1 MNQKKIQQHKI
12 FKIINLNKNFI
23 KKKVEFL
30 SHLFNLDK
38 DLIKKKKIFHNKIIF
53 LFSFL
58 NQKFYN

>member
-30 SHLFNLDK
+30 SHLFILDK
-38 DLIKKKKIFHNKIIF
+38 DLIKKKKYFII
-53 LFSFL
+53 
-58 NQKFYN
+58 K